1 MSWEDVIKI
10 YSGRSNMEKAKK
22 VEAKLETMFD
32 ALKAGELDDTIR
44 FAKNEGNFRDEDVES
59 LKLSKE
65 ELIEI
70 FKALLVG
77 VDGLIDVAGD
87 QIMDDDGDRAFA
99 SQFER

>member
-1 MSWEDVIKI
+1 M
-10 YSGRSNMEKAKK
+10 NH
-22 VEAKLETMFD
+22 LEQQLRM
-32 ALKAGELDDTIR
+32 
-44 FAKNEGNFRDEDVES
+44 
-59 LKLSKE
+59 